1 MASLMNA
8 IRRATTTSTLFTKFN
23 SVINHYH
30 RHHPN
35 NNRLATA
42 AAACSSSS
50 RLPLRRPMS
59 STTMY
64 EENCT
69 IAAHGGSF
77 TRCDEF
83 PIRRGTCDQYMENP
97 FQVSGPRGA
106 YEVKKLEEG
115 LFVRMEMPGIEK
127 EDLKLRVE
135 YGNVFVSGEGRRE
148 SEHEDSGRS
157 YSANIEL
164 SSSSFEPR
172 NITAKLK
179 NGVLRMLIPLA
190 KNFESANGS
199 SEIKCS

>member
-1 MASLMNA
+1 MATLMNA
-8 IRRATTTSTLFTKFN
+8 IRRATTTSTLFTRFN
-23 SVINHYH
+23 SVVNHCH

-42 AAACSSSS
+42 AAACLSSSW
-50 RLPLRRPMS
+50 LPLRRPLS

-69 IAAHGGSF
+69 ITAHGGSF

-190 KNFESANGS
+190 KNFESASGS

>member
-1 MASLMNA
+1 
-8 IRRATTTSTLFTKFN
+8 
-23 SVINHYH
+23 
-30 RHHPN
+30 
-35 NNRLATA
+35 
-42 AAACSSSS
+42 
-50 RLPLRRPMS
+50 
-59 STTMY
+59 
-64 EENCT
+64 
-69 IAAHGGSF
+69 
-77 TRCDEF
+77 
-83 PIRRGTCDQYMENP
+83 MENP

-172 NITAKLK
+172 NITAELK

-190 KNFESANGS
+190 KNFESASGS
-199 SEIKCS
+199 SEIKCSWFVTDYPNKETRVRVALTRTILGSNTGMFRCYKILHFISDCFKT